1 MNYVQKET
9 LDRRYCLLFV
19 ENAFKR
25 GDLDQTGKNT
35 TLFFVMKLATE
46 YLFFLLIL
54 IAFLGSCNSQQD
66 LSPAHKAIIKPLENK
81 SLVFVTE
88 DSGDTLFYRTGQF
101 ESKYATFNYSYFT
114 EYEELKLKASIGSRK
129 FNLLTLSL
137 NPNDECEISFYLFT
151 DINKNSISSTN
162 VGGYSVPS
170 DINSIFT
177 EELTLSGITY
187 VGVWSIGN
195 TIYYS
200 FEHGILRFYDNNSEQ
215 FVNRCFDCL

>member
-1 MNYVQKET
+1 V
-9 LDRRYCLLFV
+9 
-19 ENAFKR
+19 
-25 GDLDQTGKNT
+25 
-35 TLFFVMKLATE
+35 
-46 YLFFLLIL
+46 
-54 IAFLGSCNSQQD
+54 
-66 LSPAHKAIIKPLENK
+66 
-81 SLVFVTE
+81 
-88 DSGDTLFYRTGQF
+88 
-101 ESKYATFNYSYFT
+101 
-114 EYEELKLKASIGSRK
+114 
-129 FNLLTLSL
+129 LTLSL

-162 VGGYSVPS
+162 VGGYSIPS